1 MRVGV
6 KLSGLALTVLF
17 FSSVTFGQ
25 IGTSTITG
33 RVTDTTGAVVPRVQV
48 SIVQTSTNFQYS
60 AVTNEEG
67 IYRVPSLQPGQYRV
81 SFEAAGFK
89 RLVRDDVELRT
100 GDVLAVDVALQVG
113 VVTESVE
120 VTGATPLLETETSTT
135 GTLVAGAVLYNLPLY
150 QRYINSTLNLVQIG
164 RASCRERV

>member
-1 MRVGV
+1 MFRWLVT
-6 KLSGLALTVLF
+6 LAFCAGLAY
-17 FSSVTFGQ
+17 GQ
-25 IGTSTITG
+25 IGTATITG
-33 RVTDTTGAVVPRVQV
+33 RVTDTSGATIPKVQV

-67 IYRVPSLQPGQYRV
+67 IFRVPSLQPGQYRIT
-81 SFEAAGFK
+81 FETAGFK

-120 VTGATPLLETETSTT
+120 VTGSTVLLETETSTT
-135 GTLVAGAVLYNLPLY
+135 GTLKSS
-150 QRYINSTLNLVQIG
+150 I
-164 RASCRERV
+164 ASRIA